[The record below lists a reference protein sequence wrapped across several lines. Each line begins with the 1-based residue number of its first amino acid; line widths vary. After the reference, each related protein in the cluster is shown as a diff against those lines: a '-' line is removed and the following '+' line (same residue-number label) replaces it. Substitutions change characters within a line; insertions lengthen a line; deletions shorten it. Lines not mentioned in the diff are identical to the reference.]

1 MIIGKRIKL
10 LRIQKRLS
18 QEELGNYLGV
28 TKVSVCGYEKGKR
41 VPNADNLEKLANFF
55 GVSIDYLY
63 GRANYVVCESDNSIL
78 FFSDEDIK
86 IIETIKQFPEIYNL
100 ASLNPLRLCN
110 FIDRK
115 IK

>member
-1 MIIGKRIKL
+1 MKL
-10 LRIQKRLS
+10 LPGDL
-18 QEELGNYLGV
+18 
-28 TKVSVCGYEKGKR
+28 C
-41 VPNADNLEKLANFF
+41 NFR
-55 GVSIDYLY
+55 LY
-63 GRANYVVCESDNSIL
+63 GRDNYVVCESDNSIL
-78 FFSDEDIK
+78 FFSDDDIK

>member
-1 MIIGKRIKL
+1 M
-10 LRIQKRLS
+10 
-18 QEELGNYLGV
+18 
-28 TKVSVCGYEKGKR
+28 
-41 VPNADNLEKLANFF
+41 PNADNLEKLANFF

-63 GRANYVVCESDNSIL
+63 GRDNYVVCESDNSIL
-78 FFSDEDIK
+78 FFSDDDIK

>member
-28 TKVSVCGYEKGKR
+28 TKVSICGYEKGKR

-55 GVSIDYLY
+55 GVSIDY
-63 GRANYVVCESDNSIL
+63 CESDNSIL
-78 FFSDEDIK
+78 FFSEEDIK

>member
-28 TKVSVCGYEKGKR
+28 TKVSICGYKKEKR

-63 GRANYVVCESDNSIL
+63 GRDNYVVCESDNSIL

>member
-28 TKVSVCGYEKGKR
+28 TKVSICGYEKGKR

-63 GRANYVVCESDNSIL
+63 GRDNYVVCENDNSIL
-78 FFSDEDIK
+78 
-86 IIETIKQFPEIYNL
+86 FPEIYNL